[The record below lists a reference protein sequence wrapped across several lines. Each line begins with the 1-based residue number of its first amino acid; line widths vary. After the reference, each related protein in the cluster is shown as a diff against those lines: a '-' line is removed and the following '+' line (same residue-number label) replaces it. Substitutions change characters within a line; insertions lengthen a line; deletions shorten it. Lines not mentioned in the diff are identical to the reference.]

1 MVRVRVLGVALDPA
15 QEHVILLKP
24 VAEPWDRIL
33 PVWIGAQEATAIL
46 VAVQGAPSP
55 RPLAHELMLSIVDEL
70 SARVERVEVTRI
82 DDGTFYAAVTLD
94 TPLGV
99 RVVDARPSDAIALAS
114 RADAPI
120 FVADEVLAV
129 AGIAD
134 TVSEQPDA
142 ASAPDQD
149 ARIAEFRSF
158 LDEVEPQDFED

>member
-55 RPLAHELMLSIVDEL
+55 RPLAHELMLSIVEEL

-114 RADAPI
+114 RADAPM
-120 FVADEVLAV
+120 FVADDVIAV

-142 ASAPDQD
+142 ASAPDED

-158 LDEVEPQDFED
+158 LDEVEPDDFED

>member
-1 MVRVRVLGVALDPA
+1 MIRVRVLGVALDPA

-24 VAEPWDRIL
+24 VLRPWDSIL

-70 SARVERVEVTRI
+70 SARVERVEVTRV

-94 TPLGV
+94 TPRGA

-129 AGIAD
+129 AGIPD
-134 TVSEQPDA
+134 TVSEESDE
-142 ASAPDQD
+142 ASARDED
-149 ARIAEFRSF
+149 SRIADFRSF
-158 LDEVEPQDFED
+158 LDEVEPEDFED

>member
-24 VAEPWDRIL
+24 VARPWDRIL

-46 VAVQGAPSP
+46 VAVQGAASP

-82 DDGTFYAAVTLD
+82 DEGTFYAAVTLD
-94 TPLGV
+94 TPLGA

-120 FVADEVLAV
+120 FVADEVLAA
-129 AGIAD
+129 AGIPD
-134 TVSEQPDA
+134 TVSEDPEETVA
-142 ASAPDQD
+142 QD
-149 ARIAEFRSF
+149 EESRIAEFRSF
-158 LDEVEPQDFED
+158 LDGVEPEDFDG

>member
-24 VAEPWDRIL
+24 VACPWDRIL

-46 VAVQGAPSP
+46 VAVQGAASP

-82 DDGTFYAAVTLD
+82 DEGTFYAAVTLD
-94 TPLGV
+94 TPLGA

-120 FVADEVLAV
+120 FVADEVLAA
-129 AGIAD
+129 AGIPD
-134 TVSEQPDA
+134 TVSEDPEETVA
-142 ASAPDQD
+142 QD
-149 ARIAEFRSF
+149 EESRIAEFRSF
-158 LDEVEPQDFED
+158 LDGVEPEDFDG